1 MEELLL
7 NKVGRLRGLLGL
19 LDPLDRGA
27 VHPDDEI
34 EIQLVLKER
43 RSVSMRRK
51 VQVIT
56 EAINYI
62 QSFDVDEDPPY
73 VANESQK
80 STESQLDQEMVDE
93 PYEER
98 SQTPQYRGPEEPAS
112 LERLRAPS
120 GEFGSPVP
128 FGVLGTGAASS
139 ASGDQATVAAPG
151 TAGRPQELAAAGSSS
166 RQALKDVSVLAR
178 SAPMKA
184 NAALEELRDAAPES
198 TSRKNVVAK
207 SNAATI
213 SIFET
218 AGGLNETIAM
228 VAHMLQRAEMRPIIE
243 HLGYSQVATKSDSTM
258 VSAIAAFIE
267 KHLHSAGTRNKDAQ
281 MAHELIVK
289 AVSSAE
295 LLEDRQVS
303 EAARRLGVRFATFR
317 HLLDSRLK
325 MDAELEDGV
334 EVGSL
339 LKLSRKKRKSARDD
353 DAECFDDWSH
363 EVCRY
368 DSTQKTGGKKVRRF
382 ADAMVDGKVTF
393 EEHERRTLPSS
404 RKDLCERFLVST
416 EYKEF
421 LARKE
426 SAPLHLSF
434 FQKLICSCMVD
445 EKMTQCAD
453 SIDTQFNVLFAT
465 WKKSVSDWYEGQTC
479 TKAGCVCKEQDF
491 LNISSQKE
499 LWASLFCGEC
509 APQPDPT
516 RALPRDA
523 TPHTQ
528 LKYMCIAAE
537 CDKKGCLKDKLKR
550 WAACPV
556 QNKKG
561 SETEMKSKK
570 WTPVPRAAKA
580 KAPGDDD
587 DDEDYGTAT
596 TEKWSKEM
604 LPFES
609 SRPDFMELFLASLQ
623 VTLLPYPRCALE
635 PSRRPR
641 HAHAGAQAF
650 VKHREL
656 CYWAYRNRKLQ
667 DADLLSLAGTD
678 KDRTRLNFRTDFS
691 ARESYEQQDAA
702 TGQKPNVGS
711 CCVSIVQH
719 SPTLRTV
726 STYVKEV
733 ISEEDAKGFARKVV
747 TYAKGQTTTE
757 EKLALRTDVHFGY
770 ARNKGD
776 ARFHHTFHQD
786 IISLYKK
793 GKVQHAFAAWHD
805 GKVLPG
811 CKNYSDEPGDKWSED
826 NFPAELPDLEE
837 ARGFSDGA
845 GNQYQQRE
853 TTHGTARCFGD
864 LGVRITHDIH
874 ERYDFKG
881 PWDAYGKESTE
892 SRRKA
897 VPPSTI

>member
-128 FGVLGTGAASS
+128 FGVLGTGAAS

-166 RQALKDVSVLAR
+166 RQALKDVSLLAR
-178 SAPMKA
+178 SAPTKA

-317 HLLDSRLK
+317 HLLDSRLG
-325 MDAELEDGV
+325 ARPQQRG
-334 EVGSL
+334 GSTL
-339 LKLSRKKRKSARDD
+339 FRISCQNR
-353 DAECFDDWSH
+353 
-363 EVCRY
+363 CRFGPVSGCSSPY
-368 DSTQKTGGKKVRRF
+368 L
-382 ADAMVDGKVTF
+382 TF
-393 EEHERRTLPSS
+393 ELPGPAFS
-404 RKDLCERFLVST
+404 VST
-416 EYKEF
+416 
-421 LARKE
+421 
-426 SAPLHLSF
+426 
-434 FQKLICSCMVD
+434 
-445 EKMTQCAD
+445 
-453 SIDTQFNVLFAT
+453 
-465 WKKSVSDWYEGQTC
+465 
-479 TKAGCVCKEQDF
+479 
-491 LNISSQKE
+491 
-499 LWASLFCGEC
+499 
-509 APQPDPT
+509 
-516 RALPRDA
+516 
-523 TPHTQ
+523 
-528 LKYMCIAAE
+528 
-537 CDKKGCLKDKLKR
+537 
-550 WAACPV
+550 
-556 QNKKG
+556 
-561 SETEMKSKK
+561 
-570 WTPVPRAAKA
+570 AKF
-580 KAPGDDD
+580 G
-587 DDEDYGTAT
+587 
-596 TEKWSKEM
+596 
-604 LPFES
+604 
-609 SRPDFMELFLASLQ
+609 
-623 VTLLPYPRCALE
+623 
-635 PSRRPR
+635 SRR
-641 HAHAGAQAF
+641 
-650 VKHREL
+650 
-656 CYWAYRNRKLQ
+656 
-667 DADLLSLAGTD
+667 
-678 KDRTRLNFRTDFS
+678 
-691 ARESYEQQDAA
+691 
-702 TGQKPNVGS
+702 
-711 CCVSIVQH
+711 I
-719 SPTLRTV
+719 
-726 STYVKEV
+726 
-733 ISEEDAKGFARKVV
+733 
-747 TYAKGQTTTE
+747 
-757 EKLALRTDVHFGY
+757 
-770 ARNKGD
+770 
-776 ARFHHTFHQD
+776 
-786 IISLYKK
+786 
-793 GKVQHAFAAWHD
+793 
-805 GKVLPG
+805 
-811 CKNYSDEPGDKWSED
+811 
-826 NFPAELPDLEE
+826 
-837 ARGFSDGA
+837 
-845 GNQYQQRE
+845 
-853 TTHGTARCFGD
+853 
-864 LGVRITHDIH
+864 
-874 ERYDFKG
+874 
-881 PWDAYGKESTE
+881 
-892 SRRKA
+892 
-897 VPPSTI
+897 